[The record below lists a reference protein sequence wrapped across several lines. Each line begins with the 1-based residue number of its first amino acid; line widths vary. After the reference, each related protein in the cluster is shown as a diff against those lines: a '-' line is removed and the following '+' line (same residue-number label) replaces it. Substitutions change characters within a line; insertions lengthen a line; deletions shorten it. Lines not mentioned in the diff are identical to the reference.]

1 MAETKTMRYRRRSPI
16 LAGAAGLLFGLLAC
30 CPIFVIGW
38 GELAILILLIAFL
51 LGPILLKLAR
61 AWNAYQE
68 SLKNKRNNK

>member
-1 MAETKTMRYRRRSPI
+1 MRHRCRSPI

-51 LGPILLKLAR
+51 LGPILFR
-61 AWNAYQE
+61 FFRTWNAYQE
-68 SLKNKRNNK
+68 SQKKKRD